1 VSSEAEARHYK
12 LDAVAHAT
20 EFDAESITSCI
31 AHLSDDGYERIDP
44 SGDAQVTEVE
54 FVNQIADFTC
64 APAVTRDIS
73 ASTFQARP
81 TSTRATS
88 IFPVCGEARRGHPTR
103 P

>member
-1 VSSEAEARHYK
+1 MLLR
-12 LDAVAHAT
+12 T
-20 EFDAESITSCI
+20 RPNFDAESITSCL

-73 ASTFQARP
+73 VSTLQARP
-81 TSTRATS
+81 PSPRAT
-88 IFPVCGEARRGHPTR
+88 
-103 P
+103 